1 MGSRKNYSA
10 MSTKGIKVPEAEASS
25 IAQGTVST
33 TQEIH
38 DTPEVKKGVV
48 FNCERLNVRSGP
60 SPDANVSIVI
70 NKGDEVEINNSTE
83 DFYHIQIRS
92 KNISGW
98 CMKQFIA
105 LSE

>member
-25 IAQGTVST
+25 IAQGTIT
-33 TQEIH
+33 NAPEID
-38 DTPEVKKGVV
+38 DTPEVKRGVV
-48 FNCERLNVRSGP
+48 SNCERLNVRSGP
-60 SPDANVSIVI
+60 SLEANVSVVI
-70 NKGDEVEINNSTE
+70 NKGDEVEINNSAE
-83 DFYHIQIRS
+83 DFYHIQIES